1 MDFFDGGA
9 VGVARQRHVCLDRVA
24 RFVIVEAIIG
34 KNLTLFLEGPAADAA
49 LGELLRI
56 DGLSAEA
63 VVSGDPPRRT
73 DWLSLTANLLQ
84 VASAPV
90 LARELLGWFRSRREK
105 PGGAHFACVIECP
118 DGSRLN
124 LNAVTEEEL
133 AAILKAITRPAS

>member
-1 MDFFDGGA
+1 
-9 VGVARQRHVCLDRVA
+9 VA
-24 RFVIVEAIIG
+24 AIIG

-63 VVSGDPPRRT
+63 VVSGDPPQRT

-90 LARELLGWFRSRREK
+90 LAREILAWFRSRREK

-118 DGSRLN
+118 GGSRLN

-133 AAILKAITRPAS
+133 AAILKAVTRPAS